1 MDLLPDNIKRK
12 RFWWGV
18 VLAWIPFLFL
28 AIPTAIGVFRAFRG
42 ISQEKATGLGAVAG
56 GMGEIFS
63 TFGLAA
69 MVVSEVTAI
78 ILLLRS
84 FSGDRPKRA
93 IVSALSICCSGFML
107 AIVGLFLWLVFFLR
121 HP

>member
-1 MDLLPDNIKRK
+1 LDLLADNIKRK

-18 VLAWIPFLFL
+18 VLAWIPFFFL

-84 FSGDRPKRA
+84 FSGDRPQRA